1 MTHRLLNF
9 GDSWAY
15 GAELEPRPEIQQ
27 LNYSA
32 CLGKLLGVD
41 SVEHFAMTAS
51 SVSHMVVQ
59 FYNFVDKFYTEIQQG
74 NTKYTAVFFLT
85 AKQRFMMKYQ
95 EHWVFLSPLG
105 AGALPGT
112 STALTKHN
120 EMYFKY
126 IYNDEHCDLMFNND
140 VILLQALCRKY
151 NVDDY
156 YIAGWQDFA
165 FRPQVDLSKI
175 YKQGKVTCAELV
187 EMKKN
192 LADTFDPDPNNQY
205 LRPNISHPNALGHQ
219 KIAHHLY
226 EWLKSTAIIN

>member
-1 MTHRLLNF
+1 
-9 GDSWAY
+9 
-15 GAELEPRPEIQQ
+15 
-27 LNYSA
+27 
-32 CLGKLLGVD
+32 
-41 SVEHFAMTAS
+41 
-51 SVSHMVVQ
+51 
-59 FYNFVDKFYTEIQQG
+59 
-74 NTKYTAVFFLT
+74 
-85 AKQRFMMKYQ
+85 MMKYQ

-120 EMYFKY
+120 DLYFKY

-219 KIAHHLY
+219 KIAQHLY
-226 EWLKSTAIIN
+226 EWIKSTQ